1 VHTTTSPLGQ
11 KRFSPSFLPL
21 ELYSFGV
28 GDRFAQQAKAQL
40 QAIMLASANGVQIT
54 PVWNKS
60 YREHSIIG
68 SEPASV
74 LSAARDAA
82 RALNWTKPFHI
93 DADHVTLE
101 TVKGFVASSDYYTLD
116 VADGIGKPAPRAE
129 VESFLAKHPELL
141 RPIDLPHQS
150 LTMSRETAFRV
161 ATKYLLAAAAAG
173 EVYRRVAE
181 ARGSAAFVTE
191 VSMDETDSP
200 QEPEELLLI
209 LAALA
214 DEEVPV
220 QAIAPKFIGR
230 FNKGVDYSGDPQK
243 FEAQFC
249 ADIAIIEQASKLYD
263 LPKTLKLSV
272 HSGSDKFSL
281 YAPIRR
287 SLRKTGA
294 GLHLKTAG
302 TTWLEELIGLS
313 EAGGDAL
320 AMAKEIYS
328 EAYVRREELC
338 APYLTVIDIDPGQLP
353 APQDVN
359 QWSSTQYASALRHD
373 QSCPE
378 FNQHF
383 RQLLHVG
390 YRIAAEFGE
399 KYLELLRACQ
409 KEISRNVI
417 TNLFERHLKPL
428 FLEQEVTAGRG

>member
-1 VHTTTSPLGQ
+1 MHTTASPLGQ

-21 ELYSFGV
+21 EMYSFGV
-28 GDRFAQQAKAQL
+28 GDRFAHQARAQL
-40 QAIMLASANGVQIT
+40 QAIMLANENGVQVT

-60 YREHSIIG
+60 FREHSIIG

-74 LSAARDAA
+74 LSAGLGAA
-82 RALNWTKPFHI
+82 RALSWTKPFHV

-101 TVKGFVASSDYYTLD
+101 TVSRFVASSDYYTLD
-116 VADGIGKPAPRAE
+116 VADAIGKPAPRAQ

-141 RPIDLPHQS
+141 RPIDLPDQS
-150 LTMSRETAFRV
+150 ITMSRETAFRV
-161 ATKYLLAAAAAG
+161 ATKYLLAAVAAG
-173 EVYRRVAE
+173 QVYRRVAE
-181 ARGSAAFVTE
+181 ARGIAGFVTE

-220 QAIAPKFIGR
+220 QAIAPKFVGR

-249 ADIAIIEQASKLYD
+249 ADIAVIGHALKLYN
-263 LPKTLKLSV
+263 LPETLKLSV

-320 AMAKEIYS
+320 ALAKEIYS
-328 EAYVRREELC
+328 KAYVRREELC
-338 APYLTVIDIDPGQLP
+338 APYLTVIDIDPEQLP
-353 APQDVN
+353 TPRDVN
-359 QWSSTQYASALRHD
+359 GWSSAQYASALRHD

-378 FNQHF
+378 FNPHF

-390 YRIAAEFGE
+390 YRVAAEFGE
-399 KYLELLRACQ
+399 KYLDLLRACE

-417 TNLFERHLKPL
+417 TNLFDRHLKPL
-428 FLEQEVTAGRG
+428 FLEQDVTAGSE